1 MSSILENVTVEQ
13 FKEYFYRDFPFLPYY
28 DEDKTYWLNDI
39 VFNDDDQ
46 NFYQSLIDDNTN
58 AIDDTESW
66 KKVKGNKYDYVAD
79 EDIIKAMTQAI
90 QVGNERFGETCTEK
104 VNIYLHLIAF
114 YLVMDLK
121 NAATG
126 VNSSFSGTVQSKS
139 VGDVSESYAIPQWVN
154 DNPMYSIFTQNG
166 YGLKYLSLIAPYLAI
181 TIMFSPGRTTIG

>member
-1 MSSILENVTVEQ
+1 MSNILENVTVEQ
-13 FKEYFYRDFPFLPYY
+13 FKEYFYRDFPFLPYF
-28 DEDKTYWLNDI
+28 DEDKTYWTGDI
-39 VFNDDDQ
+39 VYNESDS
-46 NFYQSLIDDNTN
+46 NFYQSLVDDNTS
-58 AIDDTESW
+58 ALGDTESW
-66 KKVKGNKYDYVAD
+66 KKIKGNKYDYVAD

-126 VNSSFSGTVQSKS
+126 VNSSFSGTVQSKH

-166 YGLKYLSLIAPYLAI
+166 YGLKYLSLIAPYLAV